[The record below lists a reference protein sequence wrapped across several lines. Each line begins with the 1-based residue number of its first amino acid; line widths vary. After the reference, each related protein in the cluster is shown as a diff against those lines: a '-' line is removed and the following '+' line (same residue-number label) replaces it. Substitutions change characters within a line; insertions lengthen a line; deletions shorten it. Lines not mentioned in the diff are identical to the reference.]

1 MNQWKWCL
9 TSEDGKVIK
18 GWYFDNGKWYHLD
31 EITGVLNTGWFQD
44 KDSRWYYL
52 DDKNGDM
59 KTGWIQ
65 LKGIWYYLEPNSTGY
80 MGSCYIDCKATIDGK
95 EYSFDQWGHLIE
107 DTCNGL
113 SDKGAEFL
121 ASWEGISY
129 KWEDV
134 GDGYWTIGIG
144 TATSGTLGKQLY
156 DSGITNCTLEQA
168 KEWARQECESCYE
181 TIKIQL
187 DSNGVKLNQNQID
200 ALISL
205 SYNIGVGGL
214 VKSTLFKNILSGVID
229 SNIIRENFG
238 RYNLVNGKVW
248 QGLVNRRKSEAD
260 LYLNGDY
267 TGNNQ

>member
-9 TSEDGKVIK
+9 TDSTGKVIK
-18 GWYFDNGKWYHLD
+18 GWYYDNGKWYHLNND
-31 EITGVLNTGWFQD
+31 TGVLDTRWY
-44 KDSRWYYL
+44 KDTDGRWYYL
-52 DDKNGDM
+52 DEQNGDL

-65 LKGIWYYLEPNSTGY
+65 LKNIWYYLEPNSNGY
-80 MGSCYIDCKATIDGK
+80 MGECYVNKTATIDGK
-95 EYSFDQWGHLIE
+95 QYSFDGNGHLIE
-107 DTCNGL
+107 NNGL

-156 DSGITNCTLEQA
+156 DSGITSCTLEQA
-168 KEWARQECESCYE
+168 KEWARQECDSCYK
-181 TIKIQL
+181 TIKAEL
-187 DSNGVKLNQNQID
+187 DKNNITLLSNQID

-214 VKSTLFKNILSGVID
+214 VKSTLFKNILSGVTD
-229 SNIIRENFG
+229 VNTIRENFG
-238 RYNLVNGKVW
+238 RYNLVNGKIW

-267 TGNNQ
+267 SGNN